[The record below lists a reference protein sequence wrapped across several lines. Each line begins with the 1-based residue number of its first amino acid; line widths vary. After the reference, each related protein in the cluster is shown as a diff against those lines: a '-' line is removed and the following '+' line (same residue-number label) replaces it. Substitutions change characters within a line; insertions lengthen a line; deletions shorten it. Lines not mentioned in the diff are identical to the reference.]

1 MIRRTDAVLRA
12 GFAALLLNPTTSVP
26 QLLPTA
32 HKQLVEKKQ
41 NLAIVSKKITITNIA
56 KIVNDVQYLSL
67 TSDWQWPVNGCVIV
81 SVITLE
87 CSAQRRLVP
96 AISVTSV

>member
-12 GFAALLLNPTTSVP
+12 GFAAPLLNPTTSVP

-32 HKQLVEKKQ
+32 HKQLFEKQQ
-41 NLAIVSKKITITNIA
+41 NKIVSKKITITNIA

-67 TSDWQWPVNGCVIV
+67 SSDWQWPDNGCIIV

-96 AISVTSV
+96 AIPVTSV